1 LERASAGRLGLPSE
15 GQPVQTR
22 TDRKCTIAKIRDVAR
37 LAGVSSA
44 TVSRVLNNVATVDA
58 EMAGRVRDA
67 AEQLG
72 YRANG
77 VARSL
82 RLRRT
87 DVWALI
93 ISDIGNP
100 FFTAVARGV
109 EDVAQREGFS
119 VVLCNTDEDPE
130 KEARYLDVAE
140 REQVAGVI
148 MSPNMFGSDIS
159 RLRTAGIPVVAID
172 RPLREPVDSVLVNSG
187 DGAREATL
195 HLFAEGWVRPAC
207 VTGPAHAETAEQ
219 RLAGYREAFV
229 RLGKRAAKS
238 LVRHGD
244 FRAESARSAV
254 ASLLD
259 SPAPPDSF
267 FIANSSMALG
277 ALDEFSHRR
286 LVPGRDVGLIA
297 FDDAPWAQFVNP
309 PMSVV
314 AQPSYD
320 MGVQAGELLLQRL
333 GRGLPMTDAHTVT
346 LSTELIVRASSRRS
360 RRRHS

>member
-1 LERASAGRLGLPSE
+1 
-15 GQPVQTR
+15 
-22 TDRKCTIAKIRDVAR
+22 
-37 LAGVSSA
+37 
-44 TVSRVLNNVATVDA
+44 VSRVLNNAPTVDA
-58 EMAGRVRDA
+58 QLAERVRDA
-67 AEQLG
+67 AKQLG

-82 RLRRT
+82 RRQRT

-119 VVLCNTDEDPE
+119 VILCNTDEDFE

-148 MSPNMFGSDIS
+148 MSPNMLGSDIS
-159 RLRTAGIPVVAID
+159 RLATAGIPVVAID

-187 DGAREATL
+187 EGAREATL
-195 HLFAEGWVRPAC
+195 HLFAEGWVWPAC
-207 VTGPAHAETAEQ
+207 VTGPAHADTAKQ
-219 RLAGYREAFV
+219 RLAGYSEAFT
-229 RLGKRAAKS
+229 RLQKRPAKS
-238 LVRHGD
+238 LVRHAD
-244 FRAESARSAV
+244 YRAESARSAV

-259 SPAPPDSF
+259 SRNPPDSF

-277 ALDEFSHRR
+277 AIEEFSHRR
-286 LVPGRDVGLIA
+286 LVPGRDLGLIA

-309 PMSVV
+309 PMSVI
-314 AQPSYD
+314 AQPAYD
-320 MGVQAGELLLQRL
+320 IGVQAGELLLQRL
-333 GRGLPMTDAHTVT
+333 ARDLPTTDARTLT
-346 LSTELIVRASSRRS
+346 LSTELIVRASSRRA
-360 RRRHS
+360 RY